1 MENSG
6 FNNER
11 AKNADVIIRNH
22 MIWSMGAG
30 LIPVPI
36 ADFFAVGAIQ
46 LDMIRQMCKLYDIDF
61 KEKDGKAV
69 VSALTGAGLS
79 RLGANAAIKFIP
91 GLGSVIGGVT
101 MSVLSGA
108 STYAIGEAFKK
119 HFETG
124 GTFLD
129 LDTARIKKMYDELF
143 EKGKEMARKVQ
154 DEQQN
159 KPTAADPIAND
170 PQPQGE
176 TVDSDS
182 TGDQFA
188 ETDTILR
195 RLKEIAD
202 LKEKGIITEEE
213 FQVLKQNILAKSKI
227 G

>member
-1 MENSG
+1 MDDSG
-6 FNNER
+6 FNTER
-11 AKNADVIIRNH
+11 SKNADVIIKNH

-129 LDTARIKKMYDELF
+129 LDTNRIKKMYDELF
-143 EKGKEMARKVQ
+143 EKGKELARKVK
-154 DEQQN
+154 DEHEKKTEPTNETQSSQASD
-159 KPTAADPIAND
+159 TAASVGND
-170 PQPQGE
+170 
-176 TVDSDS
+176 
-182 TGDQFA
+182 F
-188 ETDTILR
+188 TDTDDMLR
-195 RLKEIAD
+195 RLKEIAQ
-202 LKEKGIITEEE
+202 LKEDGIITEEE
-213 FQVLKQNILAKSKI
+213 FQVLKQNILRK
-227 G
+227 

>member
-1 MENSG
+1 MEG
-6 FNNER
+6 PETNNER
-11 AKNADVIIRNH
+11 SKNADVIIKNH

-108 STYAIGEAFKK
+108 STYAIGEAFKS

-129 LDTARIKKMYDELF
+129 LDTTRIKKMYDELF
-143 EKGKEMARKVQ
+143 EKGKQMARKVQ
-154 DEQQN
+154 EDQEN
-159 KPTAADPIAND
+159 KTEEK
-170 PQPQGE
+170 E
-176 TVDSDS
+176 TVGKLKTESNTTS
-182 TGDQFA
+182 TTEHFA
-188 ETDTILR
+188 ETDIVLS

-213 FQVLKQNILAKSKI
+213 FQTLKKDILAKSSI